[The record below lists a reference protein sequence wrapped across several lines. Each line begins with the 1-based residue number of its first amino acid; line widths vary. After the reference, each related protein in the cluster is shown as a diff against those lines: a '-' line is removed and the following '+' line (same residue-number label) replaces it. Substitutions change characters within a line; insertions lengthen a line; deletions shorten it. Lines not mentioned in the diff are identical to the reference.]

1 MKNTNE
7 IEKQLQQKADK
18 YIKQKAE
25 EMFEIHREIAMYLG
39 GKLPSYIDYITDYN
53 KFGSGHVADRPKY
66 FSSSSPSSMKNKF
79 EYELRENYKQRIVAK
94 YTKELITKLEIFE

>member
-18 YIKQKAE
+18 YLKQKAE
-25 EMFEIHREIAMYLG
+25 EMFNIHREIAEYLG
-39 GKLPSYIDYITDYN
+39 TDLPSYIDYITDYN

-66 FSSSSPSSMKNKF
+66 FSSSSPASMKNKF
-79 EYELRENYKQRIVAK
+79 EHELRENYKQRVVAK
-94 YTKELITKLEIFE
+94 YTKELISKLEIFD

>member
-18 YIKQKAE
+18 YLKQKAE
-25 EMFEIHREIAMYLG
+25 EMFNIHREIAQYLG
-39 GKLPSYIDYITDYN
+39 TDLPSYIDYITDYD

-66 FSSSSPSSMKNKF
+66 FSSSSPSSMNNKF
-79 EYELRENYKQRIVAK
+79 EYELRENYKQRLVAK
-94 YTKELITKLEIFE
+94 YTKELISKLEIF

>member
-18 YIKQKAE
+18 YIVQKAE
-25 EMFEIHREIAMYLG
+25 EMFQIHRDIADYLG
-39 GKLPSYIDYITDYN
+39 KDLPSYIDYITDYN

-66 FSSSSPSSMKNKF
+66 FDSSSPSSMKNKF
-79 EYELRENYKQRIVAK
+79 EYELRENYKEKIVAK
-94 YTKELITKLEIFE
+94 YTRELIAKLEIFE

>member
-7 IEKQLQQKADK
+7 IEKQLQHKADK
-18 YIKQKAE
+18 YIARKAE
-25 EMFEIHREIAMYLG
+25 EMFQIHREIAQYLG
-39 GKLPSYIDYITDYN
+39 TDLPSYIDYITDYD
-53 KFGSGHVADRPKY
+53 KFGNGHVADRPKY

-79 EYELRENYKQRIVAK
+79 QHELRENYKQRIVAK